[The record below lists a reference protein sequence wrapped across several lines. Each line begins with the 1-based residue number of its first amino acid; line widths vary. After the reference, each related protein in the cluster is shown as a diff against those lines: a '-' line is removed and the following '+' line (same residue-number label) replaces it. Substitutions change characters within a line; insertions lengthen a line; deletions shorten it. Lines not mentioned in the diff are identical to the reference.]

1 MSWHNP
7 SISTSEAVS
16 LTDKLV
22 TLDEIQWSKKMWD
35 DYIAL
40 HGMTGDY
47 TWDMACIISTAFV
60 AGMTQ
65 GIRDER
71 AKAKAKEAKM
81 PNLLRYTIEHLHH
94 LSERNLR
101 IIYRMTIN
109 LK

>member
-1 MSWHNP
+1 MSWHKP
-7 SISTSEAVS
+7 SISTGDAVS
-16 LTDKLV
+16 LTEKLV
-22 TLDEIQWSKKMWD
+22 TLDELQWSKKMLD

-40 HGMTGDY
+40 HGMTGDK

-81 PNLLRYTIEHLHH
+81 VNRSRFGI
-94 LSERNLR
+94 
-101 IIYRMTIN
+101 
-109 LK
+109 